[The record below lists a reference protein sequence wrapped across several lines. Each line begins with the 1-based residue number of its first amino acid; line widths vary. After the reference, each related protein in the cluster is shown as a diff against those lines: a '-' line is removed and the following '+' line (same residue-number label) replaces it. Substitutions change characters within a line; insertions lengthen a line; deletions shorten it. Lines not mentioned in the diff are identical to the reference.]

1 MSMRKTCLDEVYKLA
16 KRDKR
21 VVFIGSDL
29 TSGTLDEFKK
39 EMPDRFY
46 MEGVSEA
53 NIVGIAAGFAMNG
66 DIPYVNTIATFITRR
81 CFEQVVDDV
90 AVHDLPVRLIGN
102 GGGLVYAPLGPTHEA
117 IEDIA
122 IMKSIPRMTVLA
134 PCDAEEMRRLIP
146 QTLHWHGPI
155 YIRVAKG
162 GDDIVSS
169 AALPCVI
176 GKIIEVTK
184 GTDVLLITTGIT
196 LKIAL
201 EARKILE
208 SSGLTVAVLHAHT
221 VKPFDDHALL
231 KHAARVRCVITIEEG
246 ILSGGLG
253 SVVSEVLMESGIHV
267 SLAMKRIGIP
277 DVFPDKYGSQKDLF
291 AYYGI
296 TAENVVKTAKK
307 LLRVNS

>member
-1 MSMRKTCLDEVYKLA
+1 MRKTCLDEVYKLA
-16 KRDKR
+16 KKDKR

-29 TSGTLDEFKK
+29 TAGTLEEFRR

-53 NIVGIAAGFAMNG
+53 NIIGMAAGFAMNG

-122 IMKSIPRMTVLA
+122 IMRSIPRMTVLA
-134 PCDAEEMRRLIP
+134 PCDAEEMKRLMP
-146 QTLHWHGPI
+146 QTLRLHGPI

-162 GDDIVSS
+162 GDEIVSS
-169 AALPCVI
+169 AMLPCVI
-176 GKIIEVTK
+176 GKIVEVAK
-184 GTDVLLITTGIT
+184 GKDVLLITTGIM

-201 EARKILE
+201 EARKTLE
-208 SSGLTVAVLHAHT
+208 SSGLTVTILHAHT
-221 VKPFDDHALL
+221 IKPFDDQAVL
-231 KHAARVRCVITIEEG
+231 KHAAHVRCVITIEEG
-246 ILSGGLG
+246 IVSGGLG
-253 SVVSEVLMESGIHV
+253 SIVSEILMESGVH
-267 SLAMKRIGIP
+267 SALAMKRIGIP
-277 DVFPDKYGSQKDLF
+277 DVFPDKYGTQKDLL

-296 TAENVVKTAKK
+296 TAENVVQTAKK
-307 LLRVNS
+307 LLKKILN